1 MTNRYH
7 LTKWNPTNPVDVRKN
22 TNKLLEMV
30 ENGDVDKYTLILM
43 CVKWMSEDDV
53 TEMMKAN
60 ELFEEDEE
68 DDDND

>member
-1 MTNRYH
+1 MTNRPY

-30 ENGDVDKYTLILM
+30 ENEEIDKYTVILR
-43 CVKWMSEDDV
+43 CVKWMSEDQV
-53 TEMMKAN
+53 TEMMRVN

-68 DDDND
+68 DGTD